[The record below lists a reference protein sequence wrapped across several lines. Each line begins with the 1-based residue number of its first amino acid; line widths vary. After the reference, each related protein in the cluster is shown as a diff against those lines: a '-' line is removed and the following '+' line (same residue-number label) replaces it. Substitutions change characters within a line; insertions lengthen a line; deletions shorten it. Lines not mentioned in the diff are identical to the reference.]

1 MDKKTLTCLMAALV
15 YSAENHSTMVAVET
29 AERLIQAVEKR
40 EHDRVYGT
48 QERHET
54 LKVA

>member
-15 YSAENHSTMVAVET
+15 YSAEDNSTIGATET

-40 EHDRVYGT
+40 EHERLYGA
-48 QERHET
+48 QERTET